1 MDFTRQ
7 DFVIFQ
13 NFLQVRN
20 IFLFIRRYF
29 NFVFFVVLQIAALY
43 ILFHYNKF
51 HEAIFSGVASELT
64 GNIDGK
70 YNNVTYYFH
79 LKKTNDD
86 LAKENEE
93 LRNKL
98 LSNFDRPDTSQKVIR
113 DTIPYDSLGHYR
125 KYVWRAA
132 KVVNSTVSLPNN
144 TLTIARGENQGVHKN
159 MGVISANGVVGV
171 VINTSGNYAI
181 VMSLLHRQSKV
192 SASLKKTGETGQVL
206 WDGTSPLYITM
217 KNVPKSAQVA
227 KGDSVVTSPYA
238 SYRFPQGILIGTVME
253 IVDDKTSSF
262 YTLKLKPGTNFF
274 NVEFVTVVENLQKDE
289 QLKLEEE
296 TSKINQ

>member
-1 MDFTRQ
+1 M
-7 DFVIFQ
+7 
-13 NFLQVRN
+13 RN

-51 HEAIFSGVASELT
+51 HEAVFSGFANEIT
-64 GNIDGK
+64 GNVGGK
-70 YNNVTYYFH
+70 YNNIAYYFH
-79 LKKTNDD
+79 LKSTNDA

-98 LSNFDRPDTSQKVIR
+98 LSNFEKPDSTQKIVQ
-113 DTIPYDSLGHYR
+113 DTLPYDTLGHYR
-125 KYVWRAA
+125 KYEYRSA
-132 KVVNSTVSLPNN
+132 KVVNNTVSLPNN
-144 TLTIARGENQGVHKN
+144 TLTIHRGENQGVHKN
-159 MGVISANGVVGV
+159 MGVISPGGVVGV
-171 VINTSGNYAI
+171 VINTSSNYAV
-181 VMSLLHRQSKV
+181 VMTLLHRQSKI
-192 SASLKKTGETGQVL
+192 SASLKKTGETGQVS
-206 WDGTSPLYITM
+206 WEGTSPLYITL

-262 YTLKLKPGTNFF
+262 YTIRLKPATNFF

-289 QLKLEEE
+289 QAKLEEE
-296 TSKINQ
+296 TNKINQ

>member
-1 MDFTRQ
+1 
-7 DFVIFQ
+7 
-13 NFLQVRN
+13 VRN

-51 HEAIFSGVASELT
+51 HEAVFSGFANEIT
-64 GNIDGK
+64 GNVGGK
-70 YNNVTYYFH
+70 YNNIAYYFH
-79 LKKTNDD
+79 LKSTNDA

-98 LSNFDRPDTSQKVIR
+98 LSNFEKPDSTQKIVQ
-113 DTIPYDSLGHYR
+113 DTLPYDTLGHYR
-125 KYVWRAA
+125 KYEYRSA
-132 KVVNSTVSLPNN
+132 KVVNNTVSLPNN
-144 TLTIARGENQGVHKN
+144 TLTIHRGENQGVHKN
-159 MGVISANGVVGV
+159 MGVISPGGVVGV
-171 VINTSGNYAI
+171 VINTSSNYAV
-181 VMSLLHRQSKV
+181 VMTLLHRQSKI
-192 SASLKKTGETGQVL
+192 SASLKKTGETGQVS
-206 WDGTSPLYITM
+206 WEGTSPLYITL

-262 YTLKLKPGTNFF
+262 YTIRLKPATNFF

-289 QLKLEEE
+289 QAKLEEE
-296 TSKINQ
+296 TNKINQ

>member
-1 MDFTRQ
+1 M
-7 DFVIFQ
+7 
-13 NFLQVRN
+13 RN

-51 HEAIFSGVASELT
+51 HEAVFSGVANELT

-70 YNNVTYYFH
+70 YNKITYYFH

-86 LAKENEE
+86 LARENEE

-98 LSNFDRPDTSQKVIR
+98 LSNYDRPDTSQKVVQ
-113 DTIPYDSLGHYR
+113 DTIPYDTLGHYR

-132 KVVNSTVSLPNN
+132 KVVNNTVSLPNN

-159 MGVISANGVVGV
+159 MGVISANGIVGV
-171 VINTSGNYAI
+171 VINTSSNYAV

-206 WDGTSPLYITM
+206 WDGVSPLYVTM

-238 SYRFPQGILIGTVME
+238 SYRFPQGIMIGTVMD
-253 IVDDKTSSF
+253 IIDDKTSSF
-262 YTLKLKPGTNFF
+262 YTLRLKPATNFF

-289 QLKLEEE
+289 QLKLEDE